1 MATFNECSKQ
11 LEKGNTA
18 DTRPSA
24 FRAGPQTKF
33 VNGCLWNIRLQ
44 MAFFVTSFAGYLA
57 PPKAQTTFK
66 AVHGQ
71 LIEETS

>member
-24 FRAGPQTKF
+24 FRARPQTKF

-44 MAFFVTSFAGYLA
+44 IAFFVSSFAGYLA
-57 PPKAQTTFK
+57 PPKALATLK